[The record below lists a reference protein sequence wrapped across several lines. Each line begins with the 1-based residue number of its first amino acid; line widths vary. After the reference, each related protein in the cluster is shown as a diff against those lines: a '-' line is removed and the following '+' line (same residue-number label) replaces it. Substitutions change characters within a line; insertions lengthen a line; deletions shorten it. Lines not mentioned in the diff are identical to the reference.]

1 MKKTTLCYIEKDDS
15 YLMLYRNKKKVDIN
29 KNKWIGVGGH
39 LLENETPD
47 ECLKRE
53 VYEETGLTLLEY
65 KLRGEIIFHID
76 DLIETCYLYTTNK
89 FDGEIRECNE
99 GELHWVKKSELFDL
113 PMWEADPLFL
123 RKLINDEE
131 FFRIKLVYINDK
143 LISVEY
149 L

>member
-47 ECLKRE
+47 ECLLRE
-53 VYEETGLTLLEY
+53 VYEETGLTLLDY
-65 KLRGEIIFHID
+65 KLRGEIIFYID
-76 DLIETCYLYTTNK
+76 DLIETSYLYTANK
-89 FDGEIRECNE
+89 FDGEIKECDE
-99 GELHWVKKSELFDL
+99 GELRWVKKSELFDL

-131 FFRIKLVYINDK
+131 FFRIKLVYISDK

>member
-47 ECLKRE
+47 ECLLRE
-53 VYEETGLTLLEY
+53 VYEETGLTLLDY
-65 KLRGEIIFHID
+65 KLRGEIIFYID
-76 DLIETCYLYTTNK
+76 DLIETSYLYTANK
-89 FDGEIRECNE
+89 FDGEIKECDE
-99 GELHWVKKSELFDL
+99 GELRWVKKSELFDL

>member
-1 MKKTTLCYIEKDDS
+1 MEIVSGCAIKRNNKILMVKEAKKICYGK
-15 YLMLYRNKKKVDIN
+15 YNFPAGHVD
-29 KNKWIGVGGH
+29 
-39 LLENETPD
+39 ENELITD
-47 ECLKRE
+47 AAIRE
-53 VYEETGLTLLEY
+53 VYEETGLTLLDY

-76 DLIETCYLYTTNK
+76 DLIETCYLYTANK
-89 FDGEIRECNE
+89 FDGEIRECDE

-113 PMWEADPLFL
+113 PMWEADHLFL
-123 RKLINDEE
+123 RKLINDED